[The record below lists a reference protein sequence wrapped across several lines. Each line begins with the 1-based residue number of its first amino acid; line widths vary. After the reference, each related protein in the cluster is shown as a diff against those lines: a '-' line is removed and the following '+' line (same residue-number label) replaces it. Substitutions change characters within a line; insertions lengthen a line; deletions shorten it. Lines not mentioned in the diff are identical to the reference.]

1 NAVLAC
7 PPIPLT
13 SISIDST
20 TDRPAINPAVSAA
33 AIIARMTLTRSKLSP
48 VMTNTE
54 TTTTHSIPA
63 SPFYTS
69 IYLYSLRFALVLHHD
84 KVMKQKNQVF
94 LQKNNS
100 FFCKFWDWD
109 CAYSSHRKKLLLRS

>member
-1 NAVLAC
+1 
-7 PPIPLT
+7 
-13 SISIDST
+13 
-20 TDRPAINPAVSAA
+20 SAA

-109 CAYSSHRKKLLLRS
+109 CAYSSHRKKLLLRSLYKLRRNFYLY